1 MIGYKTNNRKGLVN
15 MENRKEQIV
24 NLAIDFIKKYGFD
37 SFSYKDLSEAVGITK
52 ATLHHHFPKKE
63 DLGLAVCKALR
74 VNGQELK
81 IKIDSLETAKEKI
94 KYIFDNVTDCAKRR
108 DICPLSSLQAEYNVI
123 PDSMKKMVTDL
134 SESEIDFIG
143 EILEDGISEGSF
155 KFKGNSRSMALMV
168 LTSYK
173 GAILY
178 SRVISDD
185 TITTVLEQIYNQI
198 IK

>member
-1 MIGYKTNNRKGLVN
+1 